1 MQAQSRNGKVL
12 LVIKKIQNKECITS
26 KNEKVSSQDLRESNT
41 NINSDKTNKVEL
53 FSDWLARN
61 KEALT
66 LNACFSHRDT
76 EQECRYHKRDRS
88 DQKSVY
94 AEVNNTDDN
103 V

>member
-53 FSDWLARN
+53 FSD
-61 KEALT
+61 
-66 LNACFSHRDT
+66 
-76 EQECRYHKRDRS
+76 
-88 DQKSVY
+88 
-94 AEVNNTDDN
+94 
-103 V
+103 